1 MDLVDYQVGKRDI
14 PDFQVGK
21 REEMSSVESSH
32 QQRELIDEEE
42 VE

>member
-32 QQRELIDEEE
+32 Q
-42 VE
+42 